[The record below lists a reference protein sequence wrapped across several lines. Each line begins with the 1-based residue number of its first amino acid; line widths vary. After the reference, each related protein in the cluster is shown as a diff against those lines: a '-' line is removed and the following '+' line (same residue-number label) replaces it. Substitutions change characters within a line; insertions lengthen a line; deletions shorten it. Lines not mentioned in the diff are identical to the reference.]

1 MNFYEV
7 DTTMHLKMW
16 NTVYFPNKQKRMFE
30 KTNILI
36 IVKQYHVIFLYNQDD
51 KLISYSIL
59 IKQCKLKS
67 KKLKF
72 AIYHNLNM

>member
-1 MNFYEV
+1 MNFYSV
-7 DTTMHLKMW
+7 DTKMHLKML
-16 NTVYFPNKQKRMFE
+16 NTVYFPDKQNRMFE

-36 IVKQYHVIFLYNQDD
+36 IVKQEGFNRGDD

-67 KKLKF
+67 KKIKF